1 MSNVDGS
8 DLGIMAAVVAG
19 LFMVF
24 QGLIEIIKKLLP
36 QIFGTKCSLSEEQSK
51 QLAEVHTAT
60 VKTLD
65 IVSRTNLDGTPL
77 CYHPQNYNEPMV
89 EALRA
94 MLDLQYKA
102 IEKMGD
108 IATKF
113 AEITFEQKRMTE
125 ILDRLERRMK

>member
-1 MSNVDGS
+1 
-8 DLGIMAAVVAG
+8 
-19 LFMVF
+19 
-24 QGLIEIIKKLLP
+24 
-36 QIFGTKCSLSEEQSK
+36 
-51 QLAEVHTAT
+51 
-60 VKTLD
+60 
-65 IVSRTNLDGTPL
+65 
-77 CYHPQNYNEPMV
+77 
-89 EALRA
+89 